1 MKNTFQINSKIPLRR
16 QTLKF
21 HDMNYLFNIN
31 YWFRYVTNGEQ
42 EKDFENV
49 TIAAKSFEDAIEEV
63 MSRFSSPSRRV
74 FSIDLK
80 SQTPTLTKNELFNL
94 TNPNK

>member
-1 MKNTFQINSKIPLRR
+1 M

-21 HDMNYLFNIN
+21 YNMNYLFNIN

-49 TIAAKSFEDAIEEV
+49 TIDAKSFEEAKEIV
-63 MSRFSSPSRRV
+63 MKMFDTPSRRV
-74 FSIDLK
+74 FSIFLVN
-80 SQTPTLTKNELFNL
+80 QIPTMTRNELFNL
-94 TNPNK
+94 TNPNNLKNKI